1 MSLPI
6 RLTCP
11 LGHKCEEAKDGEIHR
26 CAWFVELRGRNPNTG
41 EEIDERGCSMAW
53 LPVLLIENARVSTG
67 TSAAIE
73 SFRNEMV
80 SANQVIGTRLLTQ
93 ES

>member
-6 RLTCP
+6 KLTCP
-11 LGHKCEEAKDGEIHR
+11 LGHKCEEAKDNAIHR
-26 CAWFVELRGRNPNTG
+26 CAWFVSLRGRNSNTG
-41 EEIDERGCSMAW
+41 EEVDERGCSMTW
-53 LPVLLIENARVSTG
+53 IPVLLVENARVSNG

-80 SANQVIGTRLLTQ
+80 SANQTIGVRLLTQ
-93 ES
+93 ER